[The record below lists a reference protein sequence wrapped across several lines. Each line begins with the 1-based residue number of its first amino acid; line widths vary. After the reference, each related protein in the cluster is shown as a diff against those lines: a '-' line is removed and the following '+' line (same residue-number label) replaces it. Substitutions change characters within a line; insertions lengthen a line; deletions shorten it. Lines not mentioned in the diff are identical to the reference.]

1 MRGPFERRMSDVGVT
16 SGLSP
21 QMAGRPLH
29 SGSSQGELRHKMMI
43 PPELPLRRG
52 ASVDR
57 VVDLPPPPNGATT
70 LNSKSSSTATSRN
83 YICFYLSIFWN
94 YDYYFS
100 KKNCFRLWTVECGTN
115 DGTLPPPALIKLKI
129 YCPGADIFSII
140 KCVETTTVEVYFYYD
155 PLHWWTSIVPWW
167 VFVTTILIV
176 AHSELHEH
184 RKVRRLYYNI

>member
-100 KKNCFRLWTVECGTN
+100 KKKTLLSFMDSRVWNQWWYSSTSRVNQTENLLSRCWYIFHHQMRRNHHGRGILLLWSTSLMNFYRTLMGFCYYYFNCCSFRVARAPES
-115 DGTLPPPALIKLKI
+115 A
-129 YCPGADIFSII
+129 S
-140 KCVETTTVEVYFYYD
+140 
-155 PLHWWTSIVPWW
+155 
-167 VFVTTILIV
+167 FVL
-176 AHSELHEH
+176 
-184 RKVRRLYYNI
+184 